1 MSNLYGES
9 INIDSPTFRRTKNDQ
24 RIIAQAIEMRL
35 KTRRG
40 TYFDDPDYGLL
51 VDDLLLDAAPAGQRA
66 RIAADIAG
74 EIEKDERVDSAT
86 VSFTSESEGRV
97 VFSGS
102 VTLVD
107 GQTFPL
113 TISIQD
119 LSVDVLFQGA

>member
-35 KTRRG
+35 STRRG

-51 VDDLLLDAAPAGQRA
+51 LDDLILDAASAGRRA
-66 RIAADIAG
+66 RLAADIAG
-74 EIEKDERVDSAT
+74 EIEKDERIDSAT
-86 VSFTSESEGRV
+86 VTLTADAGGRV
-97 VFSGS
+97 VFSGE

-107 GQTFPL
+107 GQNFPL

-119 LSVDVLFQGA
+119 LSVDVLLQGA

>member
-1 MSNLYGES
+1 MSNIFGES
-9 INIDSPTFRRTKNDQ
+9 INIDSPTFRRTRDDA
-24 RIIAQAIEMRL
+24 RIGAQAIEMRL

-51 VDDLLLDAAPAGQRA
+51 LDDLLLDAAPAGARA

-74 EIEKDERVDSAT
+74 EIEKDERVESST
-86 VSFTSESEGRV
+86 VTFSSESEGRV

-102 VTLVD
+102 VTFIN

-119 LSVDVLFQGA
+119 LSVDVLLQGA

>member
-1 MSNLYGES
+1 MTAYGES
-9 INIDSPTFRRTKNDQ
+9 INIDSPTFRRTKDPA

-35 KTRRG
+35 STRRG

-51 VDDLLLDAAPAGQRA
+51 LDDLLLDAAPAGRRA
-66 RIAADIAG
+66 RLAAEIAG

-86 VSFTSESEGRV
+86 VTLASEANGGVSFTAE
-97 VFSGS
+97 

-107 GQTFPL
+107 ETTFPL

-119 LSVDVLFQGA
+119 LTVDVLLRSA

>member
-1 MSNLYGES
+1 MSNIFGES
-9 INIDSPTFRRTKNDQ
+9 INIDSPTFRRTKDDA
-24 RIIAQAIEMRL
+24 RIGAQAIEMRL

-40 TYFDDPDYGLL
+40 TYFEDPDYGLL
-51 VDDLLLDAAPAGQRA
+51 LDDLLLDNAPAGARA

-86 VSFTSESEGRV
+86 VALTAEADGRV
-97 VFSGS
+97 TFGGS
-102 VTLVD
+102 VTFIN

-119 LSVDVLFQGA
+119 LSVDVLLQGA